1 MIMES
6 ERYKATRELLMAQ
19 KMAGVMVDGGGW
31 GDATDGDGAAHVRDC
46 GGVEAEQRVHT
57 P

>member
-1 MIMES
+1 MES

-31 GDATDGDGAAHVRDC
+31 GDATDGDGGAHVRDC

>member
-6 ERYKATRELLMAQ
+6 ERYKATRAF
-19 KMAGVMVDGGGW
+19 DGSEDGW

-46 GGVEAEQRVHT
+46 GGVEAEQCVHT